1 MSDRAIGG
9 AALIGAPERAQLFD
23 DGSEHVTVP
32 WAWVIR
38 AHKAL
43 RCSGMAVRIG
53 VSSDC
58 HV

>member
-9 AALIGAPERAQLFD
+9 AASDQRAQLFD